1 MSRAK
6 TNLMRTLEANNH
18 FRVGDL
24 VEWTSAKG
32 NYYFGAV
39 KTIREGST
47 GTGDLI
53 TVELPGG
60 GYRNFYENEVDAV
73 PCSIVR

>member
-6 TNLMRTLEANNH
+6 QNLMKQLEAND
-18 FRVGDL
+18 RWVIGDL
-24 VEWTSAKG
+24 VEWTAASG
-32 NYYFGAV
+32 NYYMGAV
-39 KTIREGST
+39 HAIREGST

-53 TVELPGG
+53 TVALPGG
-60 GYRNFYENEVDAV
+60 GYRNFYENEVDAL

>member
-6 TNLMRTLEANNH
+6 QNLMRQIEANN
-18 FRVGDL
+18 RWKVGDL
-24 VEWTSAKG
+24 VEWNSVSG
-32 NYYFGAV
+32 NYYMGAV

-60 GYRNFYENEVDAV
+60 GYRNFYENEVDAL